1 MTFFE
6 LTTKN
11 KVVGNF
17 CLENQTFL
25 LENREI
31 LSKIS
36 VTVSTT
42 PRLQN
47 RLTSLFIP
55 DISIS
60 PLQVHYYSEV
70 GASILEGWG
79 SRPRNFGLG
88 VAGRV
93 VGDCEILLYLILYKK
108 YVQKW

>member
-11 KVVGNF
+11 KGVRNF
-17 CLENQTFL
+17 CLENQTLL

-79 SRPRNFGLG
+79 HDP
-88 VAGRV
+88 
-93 VGDCEILLYLILYKK
+93 EILGWGLQGGSWGIAKYYYILFCTRSM
-108 YVQKW
+108 